1 MTENEMSTLLQF
13 FKALANENRLKI
25 LGVLAQRECSVEELA
40 TLLNLKAPTVSQHL
54 GKLKELN
61 LVAMRTD
68 GNDHLYRLDV
78 DSLHSMSKNV
88 FASITTEKVVNLAED
103 VEYEAW
109 ERKVLETFLD
119 GDQVITL
126 PAGYKKRLVL
136 LKWMVNFFEEDRKYS
151 EQEVNEIIQK
161 HYEDSATFR
170 RGFISNGL
178 MEREG
183 GGGHYWRIPWKMPSL
198 KG

>member
-1 MTENEMSTLLQF
+1 MTEKEMSTLLQF

-40 TLLNLKAPTVSQHL
+40 TLLNLKAPTISHHL
-54 GKLKELN
+54 GKLKELHI
-61 LVAMRTD
+61 VAMRTD

-88 FASITTEKVVNLAED
+88 FTSITTEKVVNLAED

-126 PAGYKKRLVL
+126 PAGYKKRLAL
-136 LKWMVNFFEEDRKYS
+136 LKWMVNFFEEDRKYT

-183 GGGHYWRIPWKMPSL
+183 GGGRYWRIPWKMPSL